1 MLLMWERIDH
11 IERQMGLVVAEAHVT
26 GSSWNNTMVHATQ
39 ALAPTLVQIALHK
52 EAVLLVI
59 DEAFRSKNA
68 LIQLVNQS

>member
-1 MLLMWERIDH
+1 
-11 IERQMGLVVAEAHVT
+11 
-26 GSSWNNTMVHATQ
+26 MVHATQ

>member
-1 MLLMWERIDH
+1 MWERINHIDH
-11 IERQMGLVVAEAHVT
+11 QLGFVLAEAHVT
-26 GSSWNNTMVHATQ
+26 GSSWNNPMVHATQ

-59 DEAFRSKNA
+59 DEAFTSKSA